1 MATTDN
7 VLVSLSGL
15 TLPSDLPW
23 RVNFVQMV
31 DGYLERLHA
40 DQSFRPPRFFGYYFK
55 GEDAIAITGCWT
67 VMLDGCEELTTLRES
82 VEAMSMGQFSI
93 AGPED
98 GEPDF
103 ILIHDRYD
111 GSCWLW
117 RFGYGQRFVSA
128 TEAQEG
134 EMAGDDEEQ
143 AGAGESEED

>member
-31 DGYLERLHA
+31 DGYLEKLHA
-40 DQSFRPPRFFGYYFK
+40 EHSFRPPRFFGYYFK
-55 GEDAIAITGCWT
+55 GGDAIAMTGCWT
-67 VMLDGCEELTTLRES
+67 VMLDACEELDALRES
-82 VEAMSMGQFSI
+82 VEEMSLGQFSI

-98 GEPDF
+98 NEPDF
-103 ILIHDRYD
+103 MLIHDRYD

-117 RFGYGQRFVSA
+117 RFGYGQNFVSA
-128 TEAQEG
+128 TEAMQG
-134 EMAGDDEEQ
+134 GVPDE
-143 AGAGESEED
+143 D